1 VNRRFLA
8 IAQDPSIIHGVHH
21 FCDEWCDYC
30 PITSRCLGFLCT
42 AAFRK
47 ERGRRKGDPTFT
59 STREAAEFTRELC
72 LIDGSSTEELDT
84 LLASPPGTS
93 GLETNDPLASVAWQ
107 YAIDTAMAFEAETIA
122 LMTDGPLR
130 GGRPTDE
137 EVVLWHHLRIY
148 FRVTRALV
156 SAQRAHQ
163 QPRLVEDANGCAKLV
178 LVSIERSRAALLSLR
193 TSGRMQEI
201 DDLLTTLG
209 TLQSGLEEK
218 FPDASRYIRVGLDCP
233 VA

>member
-8 IAQDPSIIHGVHH
+8 IAQNPSIIHGAHH

-42 AAFRK
+42 EAFRK
-47 ERGRRKGDPTFT
+47 EHGRLQGDPTFT
-59 STREAAEFTRELC
+59 STKEAAEFTRELC
-72 LIDGSSTEELDT
+72 VIDGSSTEELDAI
-84 LLASPPGTS
+84 LKSPSGAS

-107 YAIDTAMAFEAETIA
+107 YAIDTALAFEAETIA
-122 LMTDGPLR
+122 IMTDGPR
-130 GGRPTDE
+130 RRDRPTDE

-156 SAQRAHQ
+156 SAQRAHEQ
-163 QPRLVEDANGCAKLV
+163 ARLVEDANGCAKLV
-178 LVSIERSRAALLSLR
+178 LVSIERSRLALLSLR
-193 TSGRMQEI
+193 SSGRKPEI
-201 DDLLTTLG
+201 DRLLATLG
-209 TLQSGLEEK
+209 SLQSGVEEK
-218 FPDASRYIRVGLDCP
+218 FPDAPRYIRAGLDCP